1 MERVFDIHNH
11 TLWGVDDGSEDA
23 QMSMRMM
30 RIAADSGI
38 TDIILTPHN
47 KPNRRN
53 IYTSE
58 IDEMIEMLRG
68 MCKENGININL
79 YPGNE
84 IYYRTDVGERIELGK
99 ATTMACSHYV
109 LLEYNPTDDWNYIK
123 QGADDMLSMG
133 YYPIIAH
140 VERYVNV
147 AKNIERAQE
156 LRNKGCYLQINAGS
170 LMGDVGLSLKSTSKL
185 LMKEGLVSF
194 IASDAHEDR
203 KRIPKLDKC
212 VRYVEKK
219 YGADTAEKIFVTNPM
234 CILNDKYI

>member
-11 TLWGVDDGSEDA
+11 TLWGVDDGSEDV